1 MLIYVWLMSSI
12 HGGKMNIIY
21 TKSFD
26 NTYKNLKKYHKEKSN
41 LSDIKELIEEV
52 DTFKGL
58 VSNPFAKMYGFE
70 ALKYEKNGYYS
81 FNLSKNGGVIRLIV
95 QPSIDNNSLIFAFI
109 SYDHYRDFSS
119 ERVIFYDE

>member
-1 MLIYVWLMSSI
+1 MSSI

-52 DTFKGL
+52 KQLEEVTS
-58 VSNPFAKMYGFE
+58 SNEILRKINT
-70 ALKYEKNGYYS
+70 LKKKQNYY
-81 FNLSKNGGVIRLIV
+81 
-95 QPSIDNNSLIFAFI
+95 
-109 SYDHYRDFSS
+109 
-119 ERVIFYDE
+119 

>member
-1 MLIYVWLMSSI
+1 
-12 HGGKMNIIY
+12 MNIIY

-58 VSNPFAKMYGFE
+58 VVIHSLKCMDLKLLSMKKMDIIHLTYLRMV
-70 ALKYEKNGYYS
+70 A
-81 FNLSKNGGVIRLIV
+81 
-95 QPSIDNNSLIFAFI
+95 
-109 SYDHYRDFSS
+109 
-119 ERVIFYDE
+119 

>member
-1 MLIYVWLMSSI
+1 
-12 HGGKMNIIY
+12 MNIIY

-26 NTYKNLKKYHKEKSN
+26 NTYKYLKKHHKEKN
-41 LSDIKELIEEV
+41 ILNDIKEHIEAV
-52 DTFKGL
+52 DTFKAL
-58 VSNPFAKMYGFE
+58 INNPLAKMYGFE
-70 ALKYEKNGYYS
+70 PLKHEKSGYYS

-95 QPSIDNNSLIFAFI
+95 QPSVDDTALIFAFI